1 MWILPTDNKSLLG
14 IFNSKMGWWLISKFC
29 TQIQNG
35 YQLIWKY
42 FGQIPIPSVSPKQQ
56 QPIIALVDKILA
68 AKKAD
73 PRADT
78 SAWER
83 EIDLQVYRLYGLTY
97 DEVLVVDPE
106 TGITREEYE
115 RG

>member
-1 MWILPTDNKSLLG
+1 MPTDNKALLG
-14 IFNSKMGWWLISKFC
+14 ILNSKMGWWLISKFC

-42 FGQIPIPSVSPKQQ
+42 FGQIPIPSITPSQQ

-78 SAWER
+78 GAWEA
-83 EIDLQVYRLYGLTY
+83 EIDFLVYKLYGLSY
-97 DEVLVVDPE
+97 DEVLVVDPG

-115 RG
+115 IK